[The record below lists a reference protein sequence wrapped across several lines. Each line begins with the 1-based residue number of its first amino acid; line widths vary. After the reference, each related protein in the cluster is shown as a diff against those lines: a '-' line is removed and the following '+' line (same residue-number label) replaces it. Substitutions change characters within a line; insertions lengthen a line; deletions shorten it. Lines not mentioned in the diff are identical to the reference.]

1 MFKTS
6 TYKERRLRLKNLVG
20 SGIILFLG
28 NEESSMNYNDNTYHF
43 RQDSSFLY
51 YFGLDEP
58 FLAAIIDCESG
69 EEILF
74 GNDKTIDEIVWMGY
88 QPVMKEK
95 AERVGVLKVLP
106 LDNLR
111 AFLQEVQNKKRS
123 LHFLPPYR
131 PETSLKLFSL
141 LLIPPGEMAQK
152 SSVSL
157 IQAIVDQRTIKTAEE
172 IAEIEKAVN
181 VTAEMQLKSMR
192 LARPGISEA
201 VLAAGVRETAL
212 AHGYDLAFPIIL
224 TIHGET
230 LHNHSHHNILK
241 ENDLVLNDCGAE
253 TDLHYAGDLSRTFP
267 AGKKFTARQK
277 EIYLIAQAAHEAAI
291 VALKPGINFRAV
303 HLLAC
308 KRIASGLKD
317 LGLMKGDV
325 DEAVAAGAHALFFP
339 CGTGHMMGLDV
350 HDMENLGEK
359 YVGYAGREKS
369 TQFGLKSLR
378 LARELQPGFVLT
390 VEPGIY
396 FIPQLIDLWKKEN
409 RLGSFINYAKVEEY
423 RDFGGL
429 RSEEDFLITETGYRR
444 LGVPL
449 AKTIAEIEQVREE
462 ALA

>member
-1 MFKTS
+1 MFTTQ

-20 SGIILFLG
+20 SGIILLIG
-28 NEESSMNYNDNTYHF
+28 NDESSMNYADNTYPF

-58 FLAAIIDCESG
+58 ALAAVIDCESG
-69 EEILF
+69 EDILF

-88 QPVMKEK
+88 LPGMKEK
-95 AERVGVLKVLP
+95 AERVGVAKVFPFDALH
-106 LDNLR
+106 D
-111 AFLQEVQNKKRS
+111 FLQDVQKKKRP

-141 LLIPPGEMAQK
+141 LSIMPDNLAQK
-152 SSVSL
+152 SSVGL
-157 IQAIVDQRTIKTAEE
+157 IRAIVEQRSLKSAEE
-172 IAEIEKAVN
+172 IVEIEKAVN
-181 VTAEMQLKSMR
+181 VTVEMQLKSMR

-201 VLAAGVRETAL
+201 VIAAGVRETAL

-241 ENDLVLNDCGAE
+241 ENNLVLNDCGAE

-277 EIYLIAQAAHEAAI
+277 EIYLIALAAHETAI
-291 VALKPGINFRAV
+291 AALKPGVNFRTI

-308 KRIASGLKD
+308 KKLASGLKD

-359 YVGYAGREKS
+359 YVGYDGQEKS

-390 VEPGIY
+390 IEPGIY

-409 RLGSFINYAKVEEY
+409 RHAPFINYARVEEY
-423 RDFGGL
+423 REFGGL
-429 RSEEDFLITETGYRR
+429 RSEENFLISENGCRR
-444 LGVPL
+444 LGMPL

-462 ALA
+462 ALT